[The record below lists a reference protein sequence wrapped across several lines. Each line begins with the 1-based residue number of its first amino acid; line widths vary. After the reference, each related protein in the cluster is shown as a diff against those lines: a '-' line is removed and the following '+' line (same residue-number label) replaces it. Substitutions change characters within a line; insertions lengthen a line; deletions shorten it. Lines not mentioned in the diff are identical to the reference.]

1 MLNVVT
7 LVGRL
12 VETPRLNVREGDLM
26 VSTITLAVTRP
37 FKNSDGEYDTDFIR
51 CVLWEGI
58 ARNTCE
64 YCQKGD
70 IIGIRGR
77 INSKTVDISF
87 PCDVEVHK
95 KRITALEVIAE
106 RVVFI
111 QTSGKKSIDE

>member
-12 VETPRLNVREGDLM
+12 VETPELKVREGDLM

-70 IIGIRGR
+70 IIGLRGR
-77 INSKTVDISF
+77 ISMKAAEISF
-87 PCDVEVHK
+87 PCELEVHK
-95 KRITALEVIAE
+95 KKINVLEVIAE

-111 QTSGKKSIDE
+111 QTSGKKEEF